1 MQARPTWVIGAGG
14 LLGKAVVKELKS
26 RGVPVLTSKVPWG
39 EPEAALTAFRDGAE
53 KLRDAAAAGPWTI
66 AWCAG
71 AGVTGTS
78 SAALEAELSLFSR
91 ALEAFEEILCND
103 GGHRGALFLASSAG
117 GVYAGSS
124 TPPFTEESPVQ
135 PLAPYGFA
143 KLRAEA
149 AVTDFAR
156 RTGVRTLIGRVSNLY
171 GPGQNLR
178 KPQGLISVFAKAHLT
193 GAPVSVYV
201 SLDTLRDYLFVDDA
215 SRLVVDGIN
224 RLVLPD
230 VGAGSTVVKILASQR
245 ADTIGNLIGAC
256 RAIFKRRP
264 LIILGAS
271 PFAKAQAH
279 DLRLKSVVWPE
290 LDERPVT
297 PLAVGINNTVQEVQ
311 RLAISGALRSLPE
324 TEPAR
329 SR

>member
-14 LLGKAVVKELKS
+14 LLGKAVVKELQS
-26 RGVPVLTSKVPWG
+26 RGAPVLTSRIPWG
-39 EPEAALTAFRDGAE
+39 DPESARRAFGDGAE
-53 KLRDAAAAGPWTI
+53 ALRDAAAAGPWTI

-78 SAALEAELSLFSR
+78 PDALEAELSLFAQ
-91 ALEAFEEILCND
+91 ALDVFEETLCAA
-103 GGHRGALFLASSAG
+103 GGRNGAMFLASSAG

-124 TPPFTEESPVQ
+124 APPFTEHSPVQ

-149 AVTDFAR
+149 TVAEFAQR
-156 RTGVRTLIGRVSNLY
+156 SGVRTLVGRVSNLY

-215 SRLVVDGIN
+215 SRLVADGLD

-230 VGAGSTVVKILASQR
+230 VHPGETVVKILASQR

-264 LIILGAS
+264 LIVLGAS

-290 LDERPVT
+290 LDAHPVT

-311 RLAISGALRSLPE
+311 RLAISGQL
-324 TEPAR
+324 
-329 SR
+329 

>member
-14 LLGKAVVKELKS
+14 LLGRAVVRELES
-26 RGVPVLTSKVPWG
+26 RGAPVLTSKILWSD
-39 EPEAALTAFRDGAE
+39 PEAALRELRNGAE
-53 KLRDAAAAGPWTI
+53 RLHRAADSGPWTI

-78 SAALEAELSLFSR
+78 QASLEAELSLFAE
-91 ALEAFEEILCND
+91 ALDAFGEILCAD
-103 GGHRGALFLASSAG
+103 GGEMGAMFLASSAG

-124 TPPFTEESPVQ
+124 TPPFTEDSPVQ
-135 PLAPYGFA
+135 PLAPYGYA

-149 AVTDFAR
+149 AVTEFAK

-171 GPGQNLR
+171 GPGQNLQ

-215 SRLVVDGIN
+215 SRLVSDGLS
-224 RLVLPD
+224 RLVRPD
-230 VGAGSTVVKILASQR
+230 VRLGETVVKILASQR

-279 DLRLKSVVWPE
+279 DLRLRSVVWTE
-290 LDERPVT
+290 LDEHPVT

-311 RLAISGALRSLPE
+311 RLAASGKL
-324 TEPAR
+324 
-329 SR
+329 

>member
-1 MQARPTWVIGAGG
+1 MLARPTWVIGAGG
-14 LLGKAVVKELKS
+14 LLGKSVVRELQS
-26 RGVPVLTSKVPWG
+26 RGLPVLTSRVPWG
-39 EPEAALTAFRDGAE
+39 DPDAAVTALRDGAE
-53 KLRDAAAAGPWTI
+53 KLRDLAAGGEWAI

-78 SAALEAELSLFSR
+78 AAALESELSVFTR
-91 ALEAFEEILCND
+91 ALASFEDSLCN
-103 GGHRGALFLASSAG
+103 GGGAKGSFFLASSAG

-124 TPPFTEESPVQ
+124 QPPFTEFSPVR
-135 PLAPYGFA
+135 PLAPYGAA
-143 KLRAEA
+143 KLQAEA
-149 AVTDFAR
+149 AATAFAT

-171 GPGQNLR
+171 GPGQNLE

-193 GAPVSVYV
+193 GAPVSVFV

-215 SRLVVDGIN
+215 GRLVADGLA
-224 RLVLPD
+224 RLVQDD
-230 VGAGSTVVKILASQR
+230 VPEGRTVLKILASQR

-279 DLRLKSVVWPE
+279 DLRVKSVVWPE
-290 LDERPVT
+290 LDAHPVT
-297 PLAVGINNTVQEVQ
+297 PLAVGINFTVQEVQ
-311 RLAISGALRSLPE
+311 KIAMSGQLRA
-324 TEPAR
+324 TQKR
-329 SR
+329 SGGGS

>member
-14 LLGKAVVKELKS
+14 LLGRAVVRELES
-26 RGVPVLTSKVPWG
+26 RNTPVLTSKISWTDPD
-39 EPEAALTAFRDGAE
+39 AALCEFRLGAE
-53 KLRDAAAAGPWTI
+53 RLRSAAAAGPWTI

-78 SAALEAELSLFSR
+78 QAALDAELALFAR
-91 ALEAFEEILCND
+91 ALGVFEEILCVD
-103 GGHRGALFLASSAG
+103 GGGQMGAMFLASSAG

-149 AVTDFAR
+149 GVTDFAK

-215 SRLVVDGIN
+215 SRLVSDGIG

-230 VGAGSTVVKILASQR
+230 VRPGETVVKILASQR

-279 DLRLKSVVWPE
+279 DLRLRSVVWPE
-290 LDERPVT
+290 LDEHPVT

-311 RLAISGALRSLPE
+311 RLAVSGQL
-324 TEPAR
+324 
-329 SR
+329 

>member
-14 LLGKAVVKELKS
+14 LLGRAVVRELQS
-26 RGVPVLTSKVPWG
+26 RHVPVLTSKIPWSD
-39 EPEAALTAFRDGAE
+39 PEAALKEFRRSAE
-53 KLRDAAAAGPWTI
+53 RLRDAAASGPWTI

-78 SAALEAELSLFSR
+78 QADLEAELLLFSE
-91 ALEAFEEILCND
+91 ALVAFEEVLCSD
-103 GGHRGALFLASSAG
+103 GGQMGSMFLASSAG

-124 TPPFTEESPVQ
+124 TPPFTEASPVQ

-149 AVTDFAR
+149 AVTEFAK

-171 GPGQNLR
+171 GPGQNLQ

-215 SRLVVDGIN
+215 SRLVTDALN
-224 RLVLPD
+224 RLVLDD
-230 VGAGSTVVKILASQR
+230 VLPGETVVKILASQR

-271 PFAKAQAH
+271 PFAKAQAP
-279 DLRLKSVVWPE
+279 DLRLRSVIWPE
-290 LDERPVT
+290 LDEHPVT

-311 RLAISGALRSLPE
+311 RLALSGRL
-324 TEPAR
+324 
-329 SR
+329 

>member
-1 MQARPTWVIGAGG
+1 MTLSLPARWLMQARPTWVIGAGG
-14 LLGKAVVKELKS
+14 LLGKAVVRELRS
-26 RGVPVLTSKVPWG
+26 RGIPVLTTKIPWTD
-39 EPEAALTAFRDGAE
+39 PEAAQKAFRNGAE
-53 KLRDAAAAGPWTI
+53 LLRDSAASGPWTI

-78 SAALEAELSLFSR
+78 PDELEDELKMFAQAL
-91 ALEAFEEILCND
+91 ALIEETLCAT
-103 GGHRGALFLASSAG
+103 GGRNGALFIASSAG

-124 TPPFTEESPVQ
+124 APPFTEHTVAQ

-149 AVTDFAR
+149 LVAEFAHR
-156 RTGVRTLIGRVSNLY
+156 SGVRALVGRVSNLY

-193 GAPVSVYV
+193 GTPVSVYV

-215 SRLVVDGIN
+215 SRLVADGLD
-224 RLVLPD
+224 RLALPD
-230 VGAGSTVVKILASQR
+230 VHAGETVVKILASQR

-264 LIILGAS
+264 LIVLGAS

-290 LDERPVT
+290 LDAHAIT
-297 PLAVGINNTVQEVQ
+297 PLAVGINKTVQEVQ
-311 RLAISGALRSLPE
+311 RVALSGKL
-324 TEPAR
+324 
-329 SR
+329 

>member
-1 MQARPTWVIGAGG
+1 MQARPVWVIGAGG
-14 LLGKAVVKELKS
+14 LLGRAVVRELES
-26 RGVPVLTSKVPWG
+26 RGTPVLTSKILWSD
-39 EPEAALTAFRDGAE
+39 PEAALRELRNGADL
-53 KLRDAAAAGPWTI
+53 LRLAAGPGPWTI

-78 SAALEAELSLFSR
+78 QATLEAELSLFTE
-91 ALEAFEEILCND
+91 ALLAFREILCTED
-103 GGHRGALFLASSAG
+103 GTKGSMFLASSAG
-117 GVYAGSS
+117 GVYAGADA
-124 TPPFTEESPVQ
+124 PPFTEESPVQ

-149 AVTDFAR
+149 AVRDFAQQ
-156 RTGVRTLIGRVSNLY
+156 TGVRALIGRVSNLY

-215 SRLVVDGIN
+215 SRLVADGLN
-224 RLVLPD
+224 RLVCPD
-230 VGAGSTVVKILASQR
+230 VRSGETVVKILASQR

-279 DLRLKSVVWPE
+279 DLRLRSVVWPE
-290 LDERPVT
+290 LDEHPVT
-297 PLAVGINNTVQEVQ
+297 PLAVGINTTVQEVQ
-311 RLAISGALRSLPE
+311 RLAAAGKL
-324 TEPAR
+324 
-329 SR
+329 

>member
-14 LLGKAVVKELKS
+14 LLGKSVVRELGS
-26 RGVPVLTSKVPWG
+26 RGTPVLTSRIPWG
-39 EPEAALTAFRDGAE
+39 NP
-53 KLRDAAAAGPWTI
+53 DAAVVALQNGARALKEASGQGPWAI

-78 SAALEAELSLFSR
+78 SDALESELAVFTR
-91 ALEAFEEILCND
+91 ALSAVEDTLCLD
-103 GGHRGALFLASSAG
+103 GGGEQGALFLASSAG
-117 GVYAGSS
+117 GVYAGSGS
-124 TPPFTEESPVQ
+124 PPFTEQSPVL
-135 PLAPYGFA
+135 PLAPYGHA

-149 AVTDFAR
+149 AATAFAS

-171 GPGQNLR
+171 GPGQNLD

-215 SRLVVDGIN
+215 GRLVADGLK
-224 RLVLPD
+224 RLVADD
-230 VGAGSTVVKILASQR
+230 VRAGETVLKILASQR

-256 RAIFKRRP
+256 RSIFKRRP

-279 DLRLKSVVWPE
+279 DLRLRSVVWPE
-290 LDERPVT
+290 LDRHPVT
-297 PLAVGINNTVQEVQ
+297 PLAVGINITVQEVQ
-311 RLAISGALRSLPE
+311 RLAIGGHLRKLPPR
-324 TEPAR
+324 PAP
-329 SR
+329 

>member
-1 MQARPTWVIGAGG
+1 MQARATWVIGAGG
-14 LLGKAVVKELKS
+14 LLGKAVVRELQS
-26 RGVPVLTSKVPWG
+26 RAVSVLTRTIPWSDPESAIEAFREG
-39 EPEAALTAFRDGAE
+39 AESLREAAAS
-53 KLRDAAAAGPWTI
+53 GPWTI
-66 AWCAG
+66 VWCAG

-78 SAALEAELSLFSR
+78 PEALEAELSLFAH
-91 ALEAFEEILCND
+91 ALEEFEEILCDEGQQN
-103 GGHRGALFLASSAG
+103 GAMFLASSAG
-117 GVYAGSS
+117 GVYAGSN
-124 TPPFTEESPVQ
+124 TPPFTERSPVQ

-149 AVTDFAR
+149 TLADFAR
-156 RTGVRTLIGRVSNLY
+156 RTGVRSLVGRVSNLY

-193 GAPVSVYV
+193 GTPVSVYV

-215 SRLVVDGIN
+215 GRLVADGLD
-224 RLVLPD
+224 RLRLPD
-230 VGAGSTVVKILASQR
+230 VHPGETVVKILASQR

-271 PFAKAQAH
+271 PYAKAQAH

-290 LDERPVT
+290 LDAHPVT

-311 RLAISGALRSLPE
+311 RLALAGQLC
-324 TEPAR
+324 AR
-329 SR
+329 G

>member
-14 LLGKAVVKELKS
+14 LLGKAVVRELQS
-26 RGVPVLTSKVPWG
+26 RGVAVLTSTIPWSDPESAVKVFREG
-39 EPEAALTAFRDGAE
+39 ARRLREAADS
-53 KLRDAAAAGPWTI
+53 GPWTI

-78 SAALEAELSLFSR
+78 PGALESELSVLAQ
-91 ALEAFEEILCND
+91 ALEVFEETLCAA
-103 GGHRGALFLASSAG
+103 GGHKGAMFLASSAG

-124 TPPFTEESPVQ
+124 TPPFTEHSPVQ

-149 AVTDFAR
+149 TVADFAR
-156 RTGVRTLIGRVSNLY
+156 RTGVRTLVGRVSNLY

-215 SRLVVDGIN
+215 SRLVADGLD

-230 VGAGSTVVKILASQR
+230 IHAGESVVKILASQR

-271 PFAKAQAH
+271 PFAKVQAH

-290 LDERPVT
+290 LDAHPVT

-311 RLAISGALRSLPE
+311 RLALAGQL
-324 TEPAR
+324 
-329 SR
+329 

>member
-14 LLGKAVVKELKS
+14 LLGRAVVRELES
-26 RGVPVLTSKVPWG
+26 RQIPVLTSKIQWSD
-39 EPEAALTAFRDGAE
+39 PEVAIKEFRRSAE
-53 KLRDAAAAGPWTI
+53 RLRDAAGSGPWTI

-78 SAALEAELSLFSR
+78 QDALDDELSLLTQ

-103 GGHRGALFLASSAG
+103 DGQMGALFLASSAG

-149 AVTDFAR
+149 AVTEFAS
-156 RTGVRTLIGRVSNLY
+156 RTGVRSLIGRVSNLY
-171 GPGQNLR
+171 GPGQNLQ

-215 SRLVVDGIN
+215 SRLVTDALG
-224 RLVLPD
+224 RLVQPD
-230 VGAGSTVVKILASQR
+230 VRPGQTVVKILASQR

-279 DLRLKSVVWPE
+279 DLRLRSVVWPE
-290 LDERPVT
+290 LDEHPVT

-311 RLAISGALRSLPE
+311 RLALSGQL
-324 TEPAR
+324 
-329 SR
+329 

>member
-1 MQARPTWVIGAGG
+1 MQVSPTWVIGAGG
-14 LLGKAVVKELKS
+14 LLGKALVRELQS
-26 RGVPVLTSKVPWG
+26 RGVDVLTISIPWSDPERALEAFRVG
-39 EPEAALTAFRDGAE
+39 AQNLKEAASS
-53 KLRDAAAAGPWTI
+53 GPWRI

-78 SAALEAELSLFSR
+78 VQALEAELSLFTN
-91 ALEAFEEILCND
+91 ALQVFEETLCAD
-103 GGHRGALFLASSAG
+103 GGADGALFLASSAG

-124 TPPFTEESPVQ
+124 SPPFTEVSLVQ

-149 AVTDFAR
+149 SVADFAR
-156 RTGVRTLIGRVSNLY
+156 RTGVRTLIGRISNLY

-201 SLDTLRDYLFVDDA
+201 SLDTLRDYLFVEDA
-215 SRLVVDGIN
+215 SRLVVDGLD
-224 RLVLPD
+224 RLVCPD
-230 VGAGSTVVKILASQR
+230 ILAGESVVKILASQR

-256 RAIFKRRP
+256 RVIFKRRP

-271 PFAKAQAH
+271 PFARGQAH

-290 LDERPVT
+290 LDAHPVT

-311 RLAISGALRSLPE
+311 RLALSGQL
-324 TEPAR
+324 
-329 SR
+329 

>member
-14 LLGKAVVKELKS
+14 LLGRAVVRELES
-26 RGVPVLTSKVPWG
+26 RKTPVLTSKISWAD
-39 EPEAALTAFRDGAE
+39 PEAALREFRFGAE
-53 KLRDAAAAGPWTI
+53 KLRNAAASGQWTI

-78 SAALEAELSLFSR
+78 QAALDAELSLFSR
-91 ALEAFEEILCND
+91 ALGVFEETLCAD
-103 GGHRGALFLASSAG
+103 GDGRMGAMFLASSAG

-143 KLRAEA
+143 KLKAEA
-149 AVTDFAR
+149 AVTDFAK
-156 RTGVRTLIGRVSNLY
+156 RTAVRTLIGRVSNLY

-215 SRLVVDGIN
+215 SRLVSDGID

-230 VGAGSTVVKILASQR
+230 VLPGETIVKILASQR

-279 DLRLKSVVWPE
+279 DLRLRSVVWPE
-290 LDERPVT
+290 LDEHPVT
-297 PLAVGINNTVQEVQ
+297 PLAVGINYTVQEVQ
-311 RLAISGALRSLPE
+311 RLAVSGKL
-324 TEPAR
+324 
-329 SR
+329 

>member
-1 MQARPTWVIGAGG
+1 MQVRPTWVIGAGG
-14 LLGKAVVKELKS
+14 LLGKAVVRELQT
-26 RGVPVLTSKVPWG
+26 RNVEVLTSTIPWSD
-39 EPEAALTAFRDGAE
+39 PEAALKAFRAGAGA
-53 KLRDAAAAGPWTI
+53 LRESAASGPWTI

-78 SAALEAELSLFSR
+78 PEALEAELSLFAD
-91 ALEAFEEILCND
+91 ALKVFEEVLCAA
-103 GGHRGALFLASSAG
+103 GGQAGAMFLASSAG

-124 TPPFTEESPVQ
+124 TPPFTENSPVQ
-135 PLAPYGFA
+135 PLAPSGFA

-149 AVTDFAR
+149 SVVDFAR

-171 GPGQNLR
+171 GPGQNLK

-215 SRLVVDGIN
+215 SRLVADALN
-224 RLVLPD
+224 RLVCPD
-230 VGAGSTVVKILASQR
+230 VHPGETVVKILASQR

-271 PFAKAQAH
+271 PYAKAQAH
-279 DLRLKSVVWPE
+279 DLRLRSVVWPE
-290 LDERPVT
+290 LDAHPVT

-311 RLAISGALRSLPE
+311 RLALSGQL
-324 TEPAR
+324 
-329 SR
+329 

>member
-1 MQARPTWVIGAGG
+1 MQGRPVWVIGAGG
-14 LLGKAVVKELKS
+14 LLGKAVVREFQS
-26 RGVPVLTSKVPWG
+26 RGETVLTSRIPWS
-39 EPEAALTAFRDGAE
+39 EPDAALSAFRAGAELLREAAGS
-53 KLRDAAAAGPWTI
+53 GPWTI

-78 SAALEAELSLFSR
+78 PEALEAELSLLAQ
-91 ALEAFEEILCND
+91 ALGVFEEVLCS
-103 GGHRGALFLASSAG
+103 GGGQNGAFFLASSAG

-124 TPPFTEESPVQ
+124 APPFTEHSPVQ

-149 AVTDFAR
+149 TVADFAR
-156 RTGVRTLIGRVSNLY
+156 HAGVRAFIGRVSNLY

-215 SRLVVDGIN
+215 SRLVADGLD

-230 VGAGSTVVKILASQR
+230 IHPGETVVKILASQR

-264 LIILGAS
+264 LIVLGAS

-290 LDERPVT
+290 LDAHPVT

-311 RLAISGALRSLPE
+311 RLALSGQL
-324 TEPAR
+324 
-329 SR
+329 

>member
-1 MQARPTWVIGAGG
+1 MIGAGG
-14 LLGKAVVKELKS
+14 LLGKAVVSELRS
-26 RGVPVLTSKVPWG
+26 RGIPVLTSTIPWSD
-39 EPEAALTAFRDGAE
+39 PDSARQAFRDGAE
-53 KLRDAAAAGPWTI
+53 HLREAAASGPWTI

-78 SAALEAELSLFSR
+78 QEALEEELTLFAQ
-91 ALEAFEEILCND
+91 ALEVFEEELCTA
-103 GGHRGALFLASSAG
+103 GGQNGAMFLASSAG

-124 TPPFTEESPVQ
+124 TPPFTENSPVQ

-149 AVTDFAR
+149 TVADFAR
-156 RTGVRTLIGRVSNLY
+156 RSGVRTLVGRVSNLY

-215 SRLVVDGIN
+215 SRLVVDGLE
-224 RLVLPD
+224 RLALPD
-230 VGAGSTVVKILASQR
+230 VHPGETVVKILASQR

-264 LIILGAS
+264 LIVLGAS

-279 DLRLKSVVWPE
+279 DLRLRSVVWPE
-290 LDERPVT
+290 LDAHPVT

-311 RLAISGALRSLPE
+311 RLAISGQL
-324 TEPAR
+324 
-329 SR
+329 

>member
-14 LLGKAVVKELKS
+14 LLGKAVVKELQS
-26 RGVPVLTSKVPWG
+26 RGVPVLTSRIVWAD
-39 EPEAALTAFRDGAE
+39 PESALQAFRTGAE
-53 KLRDAAAAGPWTI
+53 NLREAAAAGPWTI
-66 AWCAG
+66 TWCAG

-78 SAALEAELSLFSR
+78 PDALEAELSLFTQ
-91 ALEAFEEILCND
+91 ALEVFEETLCAT
-103 GGHRGALFLASSAG
+103 GGQNGAMFLASSAG

-124 TPPFTEESPVQ
+124 TPPFTEQSPVH

-149 AVTDFAR
+149 AIADFAR
-156 RTGVRTLIGRVSNLY
+156 RTGVRTLVGRLSNLY
-171 GPGQNLR
+171 GPGQNLQ

-215 SRLVVDGIN
+215 RRLVADGVD
-224 RLVLPD
+224 RLMLPD
-230 VGAGSTVVKILASQR
+230 VHAGETIVKILASQR

-264 LIILGAS
+264 LIVLGAS

-290 LDERPVT
+290 LDAHPVT
-297 PLAVGINNTVQEVQ
+297 PLAVGINTTVQEVQ
-311 RLAISGALRSLPE
+311 RLALSGQL
-324 TEPAR
+324 
-329 SR
+329 

>member
-1 MQARPTWVIGAGG
+1 MQVRPTWVIGAGG
-14 LLGKAVVKELKS
+14 LLGKAVVRELQT
-26 RGVPVLTSKVPWG
+26 RNVEVLTSTIPWSD
-39 EPEAALTAFRDGAE
+39 PESALKAFRDGAE
-53 KLRDAAAAGPWTI
+53 VLRKAAASGAWTI

-78 SAALEAELSLFSR
+78 PEALEAELWLFAQ
-91 ALEAFEEILCND
+91 ALKVFEEVLCA
-103 GGHRGALFLASSAG
+103 GGGQNGAMFLASSAG

-124 TPPFTEESPVQ
+124 TPPFTENSPVQ

-149 AVTDFAR
+149 TVADFAR
-156 RTGVRTLIGRVSNLY
+156 RTGVRTLVGRVSNLY

-215 SRLVVDGIN
+215 SRLVADGLN
-224 RLVLPD
+224 RLVCPD
-230 VGAGSTVVKILASQR
+230 VHAGESVVKILASQR

-279 DLRLKSVVWPE
+279 DLRLRSVVWPE
-290 LDERPVT
+290 LDAHPVT

-311 RLAISGALRSLPE
+311 RLALSGQL
-324 TEPAR
+324 
-329 SR
+329 

>member
-1 MQARPTWVIGAGG
+1 MGAM
-14 LLGKAVVKELKS
+14 
-26 RGVPVLTSKVPWG
+26 
-39 EPEAALTAFRDGAE
+39 
-53 KLRDAAAAGPWTI
+53 
-66 AWCAG
+66 
-71 AGVTGTS
+71 
-78 SAALEAELSLFSR
+78 
-91 ALEAFEEILCND
+91 
-103 GGHRGALFLASSAG
+103 FLASSAG

-149 AVTDFAR
+149 AVTDFAK

-193 GAPVSVYV
+193 GSPVSVYV
-201 SLDTLRDYLFVDDA
+201 SLDTLRDYLFVEDA
-215 SRLVVDGIN
+215 SRLVSDGLS
-224 RLVLPD
+224 RLVRPD
-230 VGAGSTVVKILASQR
+230 VRFGETVVKILASQR

-279 DLRLKSVVWPE
+279 DLRLRSLVWPE
-290 LDERPVT
+290 LDEHPVT
-297 PLAVGINNTVQEVQ
+297 PLAVGINSTVQEIQ
-311 RLAISGALRSLPE
+311 RLAAAGRL
-324 TEPAR
+324 
-329 SR
+329 

>member
-1 MQARPTWVIGAGG
+1 MIGAGG
-14 LLGKAVVKELKS
+14 LLGKAVVRELRS
-26 RGVPVLTSKVPWG
+26 RGVPVLTSHIPWAD
-39 EPEAALTAFRDGAE
+39 PESSRRAFRDGADR
-53 KLRDAAAAGPWTI
+53 LREAAESGPWAI

-78 SAALEAELSLFSR
+78 PDALEAELSLFTK
-91 ALEAFEEILCND
+91 ALEVFEETLCTT
-103 GGHRGALFLASSAG
+103 GGRNGVVFLASSAG

-124 TPPFTEESPVQ
+124 TPPFTERSPVR

-149 AVTDFAR
+149 ALAEFAR
-156 RTGVRTLIGRVSNLY
+156 RSEVRALIGRISNLY

-215 SRLVVDGIN
+215 GRLVADGLD
-224 RLVLPD
+224 RLVLTD
-230 VGAGSTVVKILASQR
+230 VLPGETVVKILASQR

-264 LIILGAS
+264 LIVLGAS
-271 PFAKAQAH
+271 PFAKSQAH

-290 LDERPVT
+290 LDAHPVT

-311 RLAISGALRSLPE
+311 RLAISGQL
-324 TEPAR
+324 
-329 SR
+329 

>member
-14 LLGKAVVKELKS
+14 LLGKAVVRELQS
-26 RGVPVLTSKVPWG
+26 RGVAVLTSTIPWSDQESALQAFRKG
-39 EPEAALTAFRDGAE
+39 AESLREAAAG
-53 KLRDAAAAGPWTI
+53 GPWTI

-78 SAALEAELSLFSR
+78 PEALEAELSLFAR
-91 ALEAFEEILCND
+91 ALDVFAEILCVT
-103 GGHRGALFLASSAG
+103 GGQNGAMFLASSAG

-124 TPPFTEESPVQ
+124 TPPFTEHSPVQ

-149 AVTDFAR
+149 TVADFAR
-156 RTGVRTLIGRVSNLY
+156 RTGVRTLVGRVSNLY

-215 SRLVVDGIN
+215 SRLVADGLD
-224 RLVLPD
+224 RLVRPD
-230 VGAGSTVVKILASQR
+230 VHPGEVVMTILASQR

-271 PFAKAQAH
+271 PVAKAQAH

-290 LDERPVT
+290 LDAHPVT

-311 RLAISGALRSLPE
+311 RLALSGQL
-324 TEPAR
+324 
-329 SR
+329 

>member
-1 MQARPTWVIGAGG
+1 MQVKPTWVIGAGG
-14 LLGKAVVKELKS
+14 LLGKGVVRELQS
-26 RGVPVLTSKVPWG
+26 RGITALTTKIPWSDPESAVKSFRAG
-39 EPEAALTAFRDGAE
+39 AEALREAAAS
-53 KLRDAAAAGPWTI
+53 GPWAI

-78 SAALEAELSLFSR
+78 PEALEAELALFSQ
-91 ALEAFEEILCND
+91 ALRVFEEELCAD
-103 GGHRGALFLASSAG
+103 GGEKGSMFLASSAG

-149 AVTDFAR
+149 ALTAFAR

-215 SRLVVDGIN
+215 SRLVADGLD
-224 RLVLPD
+224 RLVCPD
-230 VGAGSTVVKILASQR
+230 VPAGESITKILASQR

-279 DLRLKSVVWPE
+279 DLRLKSTVWVE
-290 LDERPVT
+290 LDAHPVT

-311 RLAISGALRSLPE
+311 RLALSGQL
-324 TEPAR
+324 
-329 SR
+329 

>member
-14 LLGKAVVKELKS
+14 LLGRAVVRELES
-26 RGVPVLTSKVPWG
+26 RGTPVLTSRILWSD
-39 EPEAALTAFRDGAE
+39 PEAALRELRNGADR
-53 KLRDAAAAGPWTI
+53 LRHAAASGPWTI

-78 SAALEAELSLFSR
+78 QVALEAELSLFSE
-91 ALEAFEEILCND
+91 ALLAFGEILCTD
-103 GGHRGALFLASSAG
+103 GGEMGAMFLASSAG

-124 TPPFTEESPVQ
+124 TPPFTEASPVQ

-149 AVTDFAR
+149 AVTEFAK

-215 SRLVVDGIN
+215 SRLVSDGLG
-224 RLVLPD
+224 RLLCPD
-230 VGAGSTVVKILASQR
+230 VRRGETVIKILASQR
-245 ADTIGNLIGAC
+245 ADTIGNLVGAC

-279 DLRLKSVVWPE
+279 DLRLRSVVWPE
-290 LDERPVT
+290 LDEHPVT

-311 RLAISGALRSLPE
+311 RLAAAGQL
-324 TEPAR
+324 
-329 SR
+329 

>member
-1 MQARPTWVIGAGG
+1 MRRRRCHGNIARGPRSGALPVRPGAGSVRRNTLRRWRGERGDVPGVFRRRG
-14 LLGKAVVKELKS
+14 LRRVQHTPIHRTQS
-26 RGVPVLTSKVPWG
+26 R
-39 EPEAALTAFRDGAE
+39 
-53 KLRDAAAAGPWTI
+53 AAAG
-66 AWCAG
+66 
-71 AGVTGTS
+71 
-78 SAALEAELSLFSR
+78 
-91 ALEAFEEILCND
+91 
-103 GGHRGALFLASSAG
+103 
-117 GVYAGSS
+117 
-124 TPPFTEESPVQ
+124 
-135 PLAPYGFA
+135 PYGFA

-149 AVTDFAR
+149 TVSDFAR

-215 SRLVVDGIN
+215 SRLVADGLD
-224 RLVLPD
+224 RLIGSD
-230 VGAGSTVVKILASQR
+230 VRPGEAVVKILASQR

-290 LDERPVT
+290 LDAHPVT
-297 PLAVGINNTVQEVQ
+297 PLAVGINTTVQEVQ
-311 RLAISGALRSLPE
+311 RLALSGQL
-324 TEPAR
+324 
-329 SR
+329 

>member
-1 MQARPTWVIGAGG
+1 MQARPVWVIGAGG
-14 LLGKAVVKELKS
+14 LLGRAVVRELES
-26 RGVPVLTSKVPWG
+26 RGTPVLTSKILWSD
-39 EPEAALTAFRDGAE
+39 PEAALREFRNGADR
-53 KLRDAAAAGPWTI
+53 LRLAAGSGPWTI

-78 SAALEAELSLFSR
+78 QATLEAELSLFTE
-91 ALEAFEEILCND
+91 ALAAFRDILCTEA
-103 GGHRGALFLASSAG
+103 GERGAMFLASSAG
-117 GVYAGSS
+117 GVYAGADA
-124 TPPFTEESPVQ
+124 PPFTEESPVQ

-149 AVTDFAR
+149 AVREFAR
-156 RTGVRTLIGRVSNLY
+156 QTGVRTLIGRVSNLY

-215 SRLVVDGIN
+215 SRLVADGLN
-224 RLVLPD
+224 RLVRPD
-230 VGAGSTVVKILASQR
+230 VRSGETVVKILASQR

-279 DLRLKSVVWPE
+279 DLRLRSVVWPE
-290 LDERPVT
+290 LDEHPVT
-297 PLAVGINNTVQEVQ
+297 PLAVGINTTVQEVQ
-311 RLAISGALRSLPE
+311 RLAAAGKL
-324 TEPAR
+324 
-329 SR
+329 

>member
-1 MQARPTWVIGAGG
+1 MHGRPTWVIGAGG
-14 LLGKAVVKELKS
+14 LLGRAVVRELES
-26 RGVPVLTSKVPWG
+26 RGTPVLTSRITWSD
-39 EPEAALTAFRDGAE
+39 PEAALCEFRRGAE
-53 KLRDAAAAGPWTI
+53 RLRAVAASGAWTI

-78 SAALEAELSLFSR
+78 QEALDAELSLFTA
-91 ALEAFEEILCND
+91 ALAAFGEILCTD
-103 GGHRGALFLASSAG
+103 GEGGQAGAIFVASSAG

-124 TPPFTEESPVQ
+124 TPPFTEDSPVQ

-143 KLRAEA
+143 KLKAEA
-149 AVTDFAR
+149 AVREFAK

-171 GPGQNLR
+171 GPGQNLQ

-215 SRLVVDGIN
+215 SRLVCDGIS
-224 RLVLPD
+224 RLIHSD
-230 VGAGSTVVKILASQR
+230 VMPGETVVKILASQR

-279 DLRLKSVVWPE
+279 DLRLRSVVWPE
-290 LDERPVT
+290 LDQHPVT

-311 RLAISGALRSLPE
+311 RLAVSGQL
-324 TEPAR
+324 
-329 SR
+329 

>member
-14 LLGKAVVKELKS
+14 LLGKAVVRELQS
-26 RGVPVLTSKVPWG
+26 RGIPVLTSKIPWG
-39 EPEAALTAFRDGAE
+39 DPESAREAFRDGAE
-53 KLRDAAAAGPWTI
+53 LLREAADSGPWTI

-78 SAALEAELSLFSR
+78 PDALEAELSLLAQ
-91 ALEAFEEILCND
+91 ALDVFEETLCAP
-103 GGHRGALFLASSAG
+103 GGRSGAMFLASSAG

-124 TPPFTEESPVQ
+124 TPPFTEHSPVQ

-149 AVTDFAR
+149 TVAEFAR
-156 RTGVRTLIGRVSNLY
+156 RSEVRTLIGRVSNLY
-171 GPGQNLR
+171 GPGQNLQ

-215 SRLVVDGIN
+215 SRLVADGLD
-224 RLVLPD
+224 RLILPD
-230 VGAGSTVVKILASQR
+230 VHPGETVVKILASQR

-264 LIILGAS
+264 LIVLGAS

-290 LDERPVT
+290 LDAHPVT

-311 RLAISGALRSLPE
+311 RLAISGQL
-324 TEPAR
+324 
-329 SR
+329 